1 MDTTETYVT
10 PAGGQPLASGY
21 PAGAAT
27 EASTSSVAWA
37 AIVGGALAAVAATV
51 ILMALG
57 SGLGLASVAPWP
69 YAGASLKTFTAM
81 TAIWLIV
88 VQWVSSALGGY
99 LTGRM
104 RTRWVGVHDHEVF
117 FRDTAN
123 GVLSWGLATV
133 IGTVV
138 LASVAGSLI
147 GGTARGAV
155 NLAAGTATVATAA
168 AQSATAQ
175 PGTNASGPFAYFADD
190 LFRPVSGTSGTTDAN
205 ASAANATAPAGSN
218 GTGGTGADAATR
230 GEAARIL
237 ANGLTTGEI
246 PASDKTYL
254 AQTVAA
260 HTGMS
265 QADAEKRV
273 NDVVA
278 QVNDAEAKARQA
290 ADAARKAGAALAVF
304 TALSMLIGA
313 FIAAAAGGLG
323 GHHRDRWSAELARL

>member
-10 PAGGQPLASGY
+10 PAVGQPLASRY
-21 PAGAAT
+21 PAADAA

-37 AIVGGALAAVAATV
+37 AVVGGALAAVAATL

-81 TAIWLIV
+81 AAIWLIV

-104 RTRWVGVHDHEVF
+104 RTRWVGVHDQEVF

-133 IGTVV
+133 IGAVV

-147 GGTARGAV
+147 GGAARGAV

-175 PGTNASGPFAYFADD
+175 PGNNASAPFAYFADD

-205 ASAANATAPAGSN
+205 APAANAAAPAAN
-218 GTGGTGADAATR
+218 AMGADAATR
-230 GEAARIL
+230 GEAARIF

>member
-10 PAGGQPLASGY
+10 PAVGQPLASRY
-21 PAGAAT
+21 PASAAT

-147 GGTARGAV
+147 GGAARGAV
-155 NLAAGTATVATAA
+155 NLAAGSATVATAA

-175 PGTNASGPFAYFADD
+175 PGSNASAPFAYFADD
-190 LFRPVSGTSGTTDAN
+190 LFRPASGTSGTADAN
-205 ASAANATAPAGSN
+205 ASNGAAP
-218 GTGGTGADAATR
+218 TGNGTGADAATR
-230 GEAARIL
+230 GEAARIF
-237 ANGLTTGEI
+237 ANGLTAGEI